1 MSKNQDS
8 EKKRRFPWKTI
19 DPYPIPNVNYRSVGG
34 IGGIYVDAQTGQ
46 WFFLLFAVPSLIVS
60 IGVIICGKTSLVSV
74 IFLVIGILCSLVS
87 LYCFLSHR
95 EDLKIEAE
103 KKAARDEKQ
112 RLWREKRRSERKNRK
127 RR

>member
-1 MSKNQDS
+1 MGQNQAP

-19 DPYPIPNVNYRSVGG
+19 NPYPNPNVTYRRA
-34 IGGIYVDAQTGQ
+34 GGIYVDAQTGQ
-46 WFFLLFAVPSLIVS
+46 WFFLLFGLPCLILG
-60 IGVIICGKTSLVSV
+60 IGFAIAGKTSLFSV
-74 IFLVIGILCSLVS
+74 IYLVIGILFSLVA

-112 RLWREKRRSERKNRK
+112 RLWREKRWSEREVRNSR
-127 RR
+127 